1 MAKAQRTTQVRDVM
15 YMEKFADANP
25 NVVAAELA
33 FYAEKGTERRK
44 KEDEKHARRIKAEV
58 NDLFD

>member
-1 MAKAQRTTQVRDVM
+1 M

-33 FYAEKGTERRK
+33 FYAEKGKERRK